1 MNKYIHSEADIYS
14 LYEEATSLLSTKL
27 SQDPTATRTLNQKYF
42 QTNMVIT
49 LLSWYQLTLD
59 EIIEIKA
66 VDVTP
71 TGIVG
76 YEDIKFSAKALE
88 TFNYYKLITLSNS
101 NKFVVAERDNCEMN
115 VKSITQRFSIRK
127 WYNYRECDEIRTL
140 LSPPNAYRAAL
151 LSAVANV
158 VVENSIDIALNHEE
172 QRVSFKGFAPHLAKF
187 NQAVR
192 KYNFEDE
199 EDYKRFVKFGY
210 PIFYAFYIEHVD
222 YLENHT
228 EVVEEIPVEEV
239 VPVVETPAVQQ
250 IAEAPTPVADNSE
263 ILAEI
268 DSLEK
273 DVLALIGRIAKLRN
287 MIK

>member
-1 MNKYIHSEADIYS
+1 MNKYIHSEADIYR
-14 LYEEATSLLSTKL
+14 LYDEATSLLSKKL

-49 LLSWYQLTLD
+49 LLAWYQLTLD

-71 TGIVG
+71 AGIAG
-76 YEDIKFSAKALE
+76 YEDIKFSPKALE
-88 TFNYYKLITLSNS
+88 TFNHYKLTTLSSS

-115 VKSITQRFSIRK
+115 VESITQRFSIRK

-140 LSPPNAYRAAL
+140 LSPPNTYRSAL

-158 VVENSIDIALNHEE
+158 VVENSIDVAPNHEK
-172 QRVSFKGFAPHLAKF
+172 QRTSFKGFAPHLAKF

-210 PIFYAFYIEHVD
+210 PIFYTFYIEHMA
-222 YLENHT
+222 YLESHA
-228 EVVEEIPVEEV
+228 EEPVVEEV
-239 VPVVETPAVQQ
+239 VPVVETPVVQQ
-250 IAEAPTPVADNSE
+250 IVEAPTSVADNSE

-268 DSLEK
+268 DSLER
-273 DVLALIGRIAKLRN
+273 DVLALMGRITKLRS

>member
-1 MNKYIHSEADIYS
+1 MNKYIHSEADIYR
-14 LYEEATSLLSTKL
+14 LYDEATSLLSKKL

-71 TGIVG
+71 TKIAG

-88 TFNYYKLITLSNS
+88 TFNHYKLTTLSSS

-115 VKSITQRFSIRK
+115 AESITQRFSIRK

-140 LSPPNAYRAAL
+140 LSPPNTYRSAL

-158 VVENSIDIALNHEE
+158 VVENNIDVAPNHEK
-172 QRVSFKGFAPHLAKF
+172 QRTSFKGFAPHLAKF

-210 PIFYAFYIEHVD
+210 PIFYAFYIEHMA
-222 YLENHT
+222 YLESHA

-239 VPVVETPAVQQ
+239 VPVVETPVVQQ
-250 IAEAPTPVADNSE
+250 IVEAPTPVADNSE

-268 DSLEK
+268 NNLER
-273 DVLALIGRIAKLRN
+273 DVLALVGRIAKLRS